1 MPSNIVGVYD
11 SFSIF
16 RYVYWDSQ
24 QDFEDLSD
32 LVKSEQIL
40 YAFENNDDMSCLVFS
55 TFNKQYYFADSLY
68 EAIDNISEEINNGKI
83 ICGLSQSVMDQDEDG
98 IFEVLESN
106 GGHIDFISE
115 FDDPRQISDEGHAV
129 LYFKCNQNIIHVLKK
144 TEGFDVVMNGTGPMH
159 INEVAGYAEADE
171 TRSIIYYNY
180 S

>member
-1 MPSNIVGVYD
+1 MLSNIVGVYD

-83 ICGLSQSVMDQDEDG
+83 IA
-98 IFEVLESN
+98 
-106 GGHIDFISE
+106 H
-115 FDDPRQISDEGHAV
+115 
-129 LYFKCNQNIIHVLKK
+129 K
-144 TEGFDVVMNGTGPMH
+144 
-159 INEVAGYAEADE
+159 
-171 TRSIIYYNY
+171 SI
-180 S
+180 